1 MERSGPL
8 STPKRLPSVQRHPRS
23 AYNFFLLITVFS
35 NTLPAAKRKEI
46 EDAVV
51 AAGRRLSRPFE
62 AFLVADQVR
71 AGFAIR
77 LTGPELF
84 EWFGRF
90 EGPNQEN
97 PAFVREVVGNA
108 LP

>member
-1 MERSGPL
+1 MP
-8 STPKRLPSVQRHPRS
+8 
-23 AYNFFLLITVFS
+23 ITVFA
-35 NTLPAAKRKEI
+35 NTLPSAKRKAI

-51 AAGRRLSRPFE
+51 AAGRRLASPFE
-62 AFLVADQVR
+62 AFLVADQGRV
-71 AGFAIR
+71 GFAIR
-77 LTGPELF
+77 LTGPQSF

-97 PAFVREVVGNA
+97 PASVREVVGNA